1 MVFKPFDAENNLTG
15 IVPEG
20 EADSKEGFILEIK
33 PNPNLNSLTYCVSNR
48 DLALM
53 QSQAKKASL
62 MLKASQKKKKAA

>member
-15 IVPEG
+15 IVQEG
-20 EADSKEGFILEIK
+20 EADMKEGFILEIK

-53 QSQAKKASL
+53 QRQAKKASL
-62 MLKASQKKKKAA
+62 MLKVSQKKKKAV